1 MRLTLLLATT
11 TLLVALLSAARP
23 AWAQQPAVAETV
35 GQLSAPAPVSR
46 DIPRPA
52 ELKRDVD
59 FWIRVYSEITTLQG
73 FMHDE
78 RHLGVVYETLDL
90 VVAGPPGS
98 AARRQLVTRSR
109 ERWSAALEE
118 AAVLLE
124 SAGLPSAGSAPTADS
139 VLQGSADARRVLEL
153 WGTEASPSRLR
164 EARAEV
170 RFQLGQA
177 DRFRAG
183 IVRSG
188 TWESHIARTFE
199 SFGLPPELA
208 ALPHVESSFT
218 PNAYSKVGASGLW
231 QFMRSTGR
239 LYMRVDDI
247 VDERLDPFRSTE
259 AAARLLLNNYR
270 LLGSWPLAITAYNHG
285 PAGMRRA
292 REATGTDD
300 FGVIARKY
308 RSRSFGFASRN
319 FYPSFLAALTID
331 QDAQKY
337 FPGVT
342 RAPEARFHEIA
353 MPGYAD
359 ISRLERSLGVPMN
372 LLRELN
378 PALRPPVW
386 SGERFVPRGYR
397 LRLPEEQSLST
408 EALVAMVG
416 AEHLYVA
423 QIGPRVHRV
432 ARGETLHQ
440 VARKYGIPVVR
451 LASLNGL
458 ETSAKLKRG
467 RTLQLPDERPAT
479 LAELA
484 ARDTGANSTKESGQ
498 AVSGASTGTDSSL

>member
-1 MRLTLLLATT
+1 MRRLTLALTAALAT
-11 TLLVALLSAARP
+11 TLLVSPALAAGQPSIVP
-23 AWAQQPAVAETV
+23 AEGALVPQA
-35 GQLSAPAPVSR
+35 VSR
-46 DIPRPA
+46 EIPRPA

-90 VVAGPPGS
+90 ALAGPPGS
-98 AARRQLVTRSR
+98 SLRRELITRSR
-109 ERWSAALEE
+109 DRWIAGLDAAARALE
-118 AAVLLE
+118 
-124 SAGLPSAGSAPTADS
+124 SGTADAATGD
-139 VLQGSADARRVLEL
+139 VLRILQL
-153 WGTEASPSRLR
+153 WGSEATPARLR

-247 VDERLDPFRSTE
+247 VDERLDPFRATE
-259 AAARLLLNNYR
+259 AAAKLLLNNYR
-270 LLGSWPLAITAYNHG
+270 FLGSWPLAITAYNHG
-285 PAGMRRA
+285 PGGMRRA
-292 REATGTDD
+292 QQVMGTDD
-300 FGVIARKY
+300 FGVIARNY

-331 QDAQKY
+331 QDPQRY

-342 RAPEARFHEIA
+342 RAPELRFHEIE

-359 ISRLERSLGVPMN
+359 IRKLERALEVPMVQ
-372 LLRELN
+372 LRELN
-378 PALRPPVW
+378 PALRPTVW

-397 LRLPEEQSLST
+397 LRLPVERSLSRD
-408 EALVAMVG
+408 EFVARVG
-416 AEHLYVA
+416 ADQIFVS
-423 QIGPRVHRV
+423 QIGPRAHKVG
-432 ARGETLHQ
+432 RGETLQ
-440 VARKYGIPVVR
+440 QIARKYGLNVR
-451 LASLNGL
+451 RVAELNGL
-458 ETSAKLKRG
+458 EPAARLRRG
-467 RTLQLPDERPAT
+467 RLLRLPEERPAT
-479 LAELA
+479 LADLA
-484 ARDTGANSTKESGQ
+484 AQTTPTPA
-498 AVSGASTGTDSSL
+498 ADSSL